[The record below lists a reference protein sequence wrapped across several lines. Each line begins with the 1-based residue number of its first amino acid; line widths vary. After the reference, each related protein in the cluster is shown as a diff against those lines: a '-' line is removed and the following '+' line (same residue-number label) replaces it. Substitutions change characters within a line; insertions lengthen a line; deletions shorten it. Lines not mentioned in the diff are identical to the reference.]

1 MIKNKRN
8 SGLDAYLSLEAS
20 LVIPFV
26 LLLIFTLV
34 MLALF
39 SYGRAG
45 LNADAYL
52 LLFRE
57 SVRKDDADIAADI
70 GNGYAGQAAER
81 YPGLSKPEFRV
92 SGNDRKLVL
101 DAAADSAGYGFSVKQ
116 TAYRYDPA
124 GDVRRYRRL
133 LHIGRKIKSRVSGD
147 G

>member
-1 MIKNKRN
+1 MIKKMQNG
-8 SGLDAYLSLEAS
+8 SLDAYLSLEAS

-34 MLALF
+34 MTALF

-57 SVRKDDADIAADI
+57 SVRKNDVDAAADI
-70 GNGYAGQAAER
+70 RSGYAGQAAER
-81 YPGLSKPEFRV
+81 FPGLSQPEFSV
-92 SGNDRKLVL
+92 SENGRKLVL
-101 DAAADSAGYGFSVKQ
+101 DAEAESAGYGFSVKQ

-124 GDVRRYRRL
+124 GDVRKYRRL
-133 LHIGRKIKSRVSGD
+133 LHIARKIGSKVSGD